1 MYPNTSL
8 ILTNI
13 PTGLPTPHKDLTPL
27 PRPLDITTPPTDPN
41 ALLTKLLYASL
52 DPYMRGRMRPAH
64 IKSYSPP
71 YPLNTPITAY
81 AVAQVVHSTHASFK
95 PGEIIYA
102 RLPVQEYSVLAV
114 SASPAPATGE
124 AGSEEEEQL
133 WTLENIDGAN
143 SPIRKIPTPL
153 PSGIELSQYVGI
165 LGMTGL
171 TAYAGLFEIGEP
183 KKGETVFVSSAAGAV
198 GSVVGQL
205 AKRVG
210 CRVIGSAGGER
221 KRRYVVEELGFDE
234 CFDYR
239 VEGAKEALGRL
250 VGGEGGSGVDVYF
263 ENVGGEQLDAVL
275 EVMNNGGR
283 VVACGMVSQYNLKPE
298 ERYGVKN
305 LYNVVTK
312 RLRMRGF
319 IVGDKDMGPKWIKE
333 RDEKVTAWL
342 QEGSINAKEDITV
355 GIENGPEAFVAMLRG
370 ENLGK
375 AVLKIADP
383 DL

>member
-27 PRPLDITTPPTDPN
+27 PRPLDITTPPADPN

-81 AVAQVVHSTHASFK
+81 SVAQVVHSTHASFK

-102 RLPVQEYSVLAV
+102 RLPIQEYSVLAV
-114 SASPAPATGE
+114 SASPAPTTSE
-124 AGSEEEEQL
+124 AGDEEQEQL

-205 AKRVG
+205 AKRIG

-221 KRRYVVEELGFDE
+221 KRRYVVEELGFDD

-383 DL
+383 EL

>member
-1 MYPNTSL
+1 MYPNKSL

-27 PRPLDITTPPTDPN
+27 PRPLDITTPPPN
-41 ALLTKLLYASL
+41 PHSLLTKLLYASL

-71 YPLNTPITAY
+71 YPLDSPITAY

-95 PGEIIYA
+95 TGEIIYA
-102 RLPVQEYSVLAV
+102 RLPIQEYSIL
-114 SASPAPATGE
+114 SISPASTSE
-124 AGSEEEEQL
+124 AGGET
-133 WTLENIDGAN
+133 WTLENSLDGAN
-143 SPIRKIPTPL
+143 SPVQKIPTPL

-205 AKRVG
+205 AKRIG

-221 KRRYVVEELGFDE
+221 KRKYVVEELGFDE

-250 VGGEGGSGVDVYF
+250 AGGEGGSGVDVYF

-283 VVACGMVSQYNLKPE
+283 IVACGMVSQYNLKPE
-298 ERYGVKN
+298 ERYGLKN

-319 IVGDKDMGPKWIKE
+319 IVGDKDIGPKWIKE
-333 RDEKVTAWL
+333 RNEKVTAWL
-342 QEGSINAKEDITV
+342 QKGSINAKEDITV

>member
-41 ALLTKLLYASL
+41 TLLTKLLYASL

-71 YPLNTPITAY
+71 YPLNSPITAF

-102 RLPVQEYSVLAV
+102 RLPIQEYSVLAV

-124 AGSEEEEQL
+124 AGSEEEQL
-133 WTLENIDGAN
+133 WMLENSLDGAN

-205 AKRVG
+205 AKR
-210 CRVIGSAGGER
+210 IG
-221 KRRYVVEELGFDE
+221 L
-234 CFDYR
+234 
-239 VEGAKEALGRL
+239 
-250 VGGEGGSGVDVYF
+250 
-263 ENVGGEQLDAVL
+263 
-275 EVMNNGGR
+275 
-283 VVACGMVSQYNLKPE
+283 ACGMVSQYNLKPE